1 MSFDASGKQH
11 VVSLFSKQRHTIKG
25 QHPSNVDFL
34 ENSGAM
40 VELSIFLSFPCL
52 SCVGYTL
59 GLGKRDPV
67 VKRRWLYTKSVN
79 HQTGHRVDCR
89 ENHMLI

>member
-1 MSFDASGKQH
+1 MS
-11 VVSLFSKQRHTIKG
+11 V
-25 QHPSNVDFL
+25 FL

-40 VELSIFLSFPCL
+40 VELSIFPSFPCL
-52 SCVGYTL
+52 SCVGYML

-89 ENHMLI
+89 ENHMLILVISLHFLSFSRRSIVHC